1 MQNISPKPF
10 HILILIGVYKMLI
23 QKTTKELQALLRAL
37 TDVPSLASEE
47 IITTIEDILYQRFL
61 NRGF

>member
-1 MQNISPKPF
+1 
-10 HILILIGVYKMLI
+10 MLI

>member
-1 MQNISPKPF
+1 
-10 HILILIGVYKMLI
+10 MLN

-47 IITTIEDILYQRFL
+47 IITNIEDILYQRFL
-61 NRGF
+61 NRGI

>member
-1 MQNISPKPF
+1 
-10 HILILIGVYKMLI
+10 MLT

-47 IITTIEDILYQRFL
+47 IITNIEDILYQRFL